1 MPQDPEIKSCPTNQ
15 NTLVFSEAAKR
26 ASLNQAPLGIDQ
38 KLSAIISGLQGASQS
53 LGEVLSTL
61 SGVGG
66 LVETT
71 ELLWQLGC
79 EINTKVTT
87 VDTKVTTVDTKAG
100 NIVTAVGLLNDA
112 ITEVKGD
119 VDTLVAELIPGEPEG
134 E

>member
-1 MPQDPEIKSCPTNQ
+1 MPQDSEIKSCPTNQ
-15 NTLVFSEAAKR
+15 NTLVFSEAAIR

-66 LVETT
+66 LVET
-71 ELLWQLGC
+71 
-79 EINTKVTT
+79 IN
-87 VDTKVTTVDTKAG
+87 TKVTTVDTKAG
-100 NIVTAVGLLNDA
+100 NIVNAVGLLNDT

-119 VDTLVAELIPGEPEG
+119 VDALVEELIPGELG
-134 E
+134 GD

>member
-1 MPQDPEIKSCPTNQ
+1 MPQNPEIKSCPTNQ
-15 NTLVFSEAAKR
+15 NTLVFSEAAIR
-26 ASLNQAPLGIDQ
+26 ASLNQAPLSIDQ

-66 LVETT
+66 LVELVET
-71 ELLWQLGC
+71 
-79 EINTKVTT
+79 INTKVTT
-87 VDTKVTTVDTKAG
+87 VDTNVTTVDTKAE

-119 VDTLVAELIPGEPEG
+119 VDALVEELIPGEPEG
-134 E
+134 G

>member
-1 MPQDPEIKSCPTNQ
+1 MPQNPEIKSCPTNQ
-15 NTLVFSEAAKR
+15 NTLVFSEAAIR

-66 LVETT
+66 LVELVET
-71 ELLWQLGC
+71 
-79 EINTKVTT
+79 INTKVTT
-87 VDTKVTTVDTKAG
+87 VDTKVTTVDTKAE

-119 VDTLVAELIPGEPEG
+119 VDALVEELIPGEPEG
-134 E
+134 G

>member
-1 MPQDPEIKSCPTNQ
+1 MPQDSEIKSCPTNQ
-15 NTLVFSEAAKR
+15 NTLVFSEAAIR

-66 LVETT
+66 LVET
-71 ELLWQLGC
+71 
-79 EINTKVTT
+79 INTKVTT

-100 NIVTAVGLLNDA
+100 NIVNAVGLLNDT

-119 VDTLVAELIPGEPEG
+119 VDALVEELIPGELG
-134 E
+134 GD